1 MSKVIAFTDGASSN
15 NQNAQARRGG
25 WAAVLMLVN
34 EQNQRDE
41 RPAAYKELSG
51 KVDGATNNQME
62 LEAIRQVLL
71 SFKRDGVS
79 VSIYTDSEYV
89 IGVLSKNWKVKQN
102 IELVA
107 EIKKLMSKHQVSFE
121 KVAGHTGNEYNE
133 RADTLAVAA
142 TQINA

>member
-51 KVDGATNNQME
+51 KVEGATNNQME
-62 LEAIRQVLL
+62 LEAVRQVLL

-107 EIKKLMSKHQVSFE
+107 EIKKLMEKHQVSFE
-121 KVAGHTGNEYNE
+121 KVAGHTGNQYNE

-142 TQINA
+142 SQL

>member
-41 RPAAYKELSG
+41 RSAAYKELSG
-51 KVDGATNNQME
+51 NVDGATNNQME
-62 LEAIRQVLL
+62 LEAVRQVLL

-102 IELVA
+102 IELAA
-107 EIKKLMSKHQVSFE
+107 EIKKLMSKHQVS
-121 KVAGHTGNEYNE
+121 
-133 RADTLAVAA
+133 
-142 TQINA
+142 